1 MADPWWQVKWCHFTL
16 RRHSHW
22 IWYHF
27 VEQAQGYLIN
37 VSLVRCALTEQ
48 NPEGVPSISPLYD
61 GGGTS

>member
-1 MADPWWQVKWCHFTL
+1 MMGQMTSFGIISCHNQQ
-16 RRHSHW
+16 

-48 NPEGVPSISPLYD
+48 KPHGVPSISPLYHS
-61 GGGTS
+61 GGTS